1 MPVIPIIMNRNM
13 QGRLKNIRI
22 VFVAF
27 LVTAALAAAADGL
40 YFSGLEWRIR
50 TERADARL
58 SSLEKEAEKLLSR
71 TELVITETGD
81 PASLF
86 NNVLGRE
93 ALKKGITLL
102 VYRDGRAAYWS
113 DNSIAFP
120 VIYEQGFDEHKPVFY
135 SNGWFVPV
143 HREFPGYEM
152 LALIKVYK
160 EYPIVN
166 NILRSGF
173 NGIFPLP
180 EETRITFNETESEFK
195 VLGSEEEFHFG
206 LVFPDRKPNTAMLIL
221 PVLLW
226 VAVLFLLVRLVALA
240 SAWTDRR
247 TGRPVGIPVALTA
260 LLTIYAVILLT
271 GLPPSVEST
280 ELFSPFHWSAGR
292 LMPTVGHA
300 LLLGL
305 LILSGIRL
313 IFRNG
318 KFNEPWIGRGLMRHA
333 VPGAMM
339 AAGFMLFLV
348 AEACFRDLVLNSAIS
363 FEAFR
368 ILDMT
373 FMSLAGFIS
382 VMLLMTIPVILFMR
396 ASRMMRDWSVF
407 MTLTV
412 TAVAALLLP
421 LACLLF
427 PGCSP
432 WSLAWVLLM
441 VLAIILW
448 QRRSYTEVSLMVL
461 FSVLTGMYATTLILK
476 YSDLKEDRNMKVMAI
491 SLANDNDMVAEGM
504 LIDMWPALESDTVL
518 ASLVSREKITAA
530 DINSVYRYLED
541 GYFYGYWENYDLNIV
556 ICRSDSPLNIAST
569 GSEAANCFE
578 WFGNR
583 IRNEG
588 DTITQTGFYFMH
600 NTTGR
605 AWYLSEL
612 FYELSPGVRIG
623 LFIEL
628 VSHIETYLAGY
639 PELLLDGS
647 HQRFPRLR
655 DISYA
660 KYNGGTLVLRSGD
673 YPYDTEIEPG
683 QTEREEY
690 RFAESP
696 DFKHLYY
703 SLGDTTLALSTPRVK
718 ALDRIIT
725 FAYLF
730 IVILLYVFILL
741 VIFTRKPR
749 ELLKADSFRRR
760 LQLSFAGVLT
770 VVFIIVITGALM
782 LSTRQFRENH
792 TRLIREKAES
802 LSIELEHKLSSE
814 ETLEEGWQTPDY
826 PTLNHLLVKF
836 SNVFFTD
843 INLYSPSGRLLATSR
858 PEVFTRKLEGSMID
872 PVAFGVLNS
881 PGKEEYIG
889 VETIGE
895 MNYLSAYLPFY
906 NEDNRLLAYLNIPY
920 FTMQNLLTGETSNL
934 IVTLI
939 NFALLFLLL
948 MMWVSV
954 FLSDRITS
962 PLNMIQQA
970 MASVA
975 YGKKNEHISYSSS
988 DEVGELVKQYNR
1000 MTDELEES
1008 ANKLARTER
1017 EMAWREMARQIAHEI
1032 KNPLTPMKLNVQ
1044 QLLKSWNDRVPDFD
1058 ATIKG
1063 FTANQIEYIDNLS
1076 NIASAFSYFARLPG
1090 ANPAEVDVIAQLRT
1104 TLTLFSHAENTV
1116 ITLDRGDMSK
1126 AVVMADREHLNSIF
1140 FNLIKNAVQ
1149 AIPTGRRGE
1158 ITIGV
1163 TAADNN
1169 VRISVADNGS
1179 GIPEEMIPRIFTPNF
1194 TTKSSGMGLGLSIVK
1209 RYVESAG
1216 GRIWFTTG
1224 HDTGTV
1230 FTVEIP
1236 LLYTVQAE
1244 E

>member
-1 MPVIPIIMNRNM
+1 MPVIPIIMNSKM
-13 QGRLKNIRI
+13 QGRLKDIRI
-22 VFVAF
+22 VFVAL
-27 LVTAALAAAADGL
+27 LVAAALAVAADGL

-50 TERADARL
+50 TARADAKL
-58 SSLEKEAEKLLSR
+58 SSLEKEAETLLSR
-71 TELVITETGD
+71 TEEAITETGD
-81 PASLF
+81 PALLF
-86 NNVLGRE
+86 RNTLGSE

-143 HREFPGYEM
+143 HREFPGYEL

-160 EYPIVN
+160 QYPIVN
-166 NILRSGF
+166 DILKSGF

-180 EETRITFNETESEFK
+180 EETRITFDEEETK
-195 VLGSEEEFHFG
+195 YHVLGSENDFHFG
-206 LVFPDRKPNTAMLIL
+206 LVFPDRKPNTTMLIL

-226 VAVLFLLVRLVALA
+226 LIVIFLLVRLVVLA
-240 SAWTDRR
+240 SEWIDSRTDR
-247 TGRPVGIPVALTA
+247 PAGIPVAFAA
-260 LLTIYAVILLT
+260 LAMCYVIILLT

-305 LILSGIRL
+305 LILSGVRL
-313 IFRNG
+313 TFRNG
-318 KFNEPWIGRGLMRHA
+318 KFNEAWDGKGLKKYA
-333 VPGAMM
+333 VPGAVML
-339 AAGFMLFLV
+339 AGFILFLA
-348 AEACFRDLVLNSAIS
+348 AEACFRDLVLNSDIS

-382 VMLLMTIPVILFMR
+382 VMLLMTVPVILFMR
-396 ASRMMRDWSVF
+396 ASRMMREWRVAECISV
-407 MTLTV
+407 TGIS
-412 TAVAALLLP
+412 ALALP
-421 LACLLF
+421 LACLLV
-427 PGCSP
+427 PECSL
-432 WSLAWVLLM
+432 WSMVWVLLM
-441 VLAIILW
+441 LLAIILW
-448 QRRSYTEVSLMVL
+448 QRRSYSEVSLMVL
-461 FSVLTGMYATTLILK
+461 FSVLTGIYATILILK
-476 YSDLKEDRNMKVMAI
+476 YSGLKEDRNMKVMAI

-504 LIDMWPALESDTVL
+504 LIDMWPALKGDTVL
-518 ASLVSREKITAA
+518 AGLVSRETITGA
-530 DINSVYRYLED
+530 DISAVYRYLED

-556 ICRSDSPLNIAST
+556 ICRNDSPLSLSAT
-569 GSEAANCFE
+569 GSEATNCFD
-578 WFGNR
+578 WFGSR

-588 DTITQTGFYFMH
+588 DTITRTGFYFMR
-600 NTTGR
+600 NNAGR
-605 AWYLSEL
+605 AWYLSDL
-612 FYELSPGVRIG
+612 YYELTPGVTNG

-628 VSHIETYLAGY
+628 VSHIKTYLAGY

-660 KYNGGTLVLRSGD
+660 KYNGGTLVLRSGE
-673 YPYDTEIEPG
+673 YPYDTQIEPG

-703 SLGDTTLALSTPRVK
+703 TLGDMTLALSAPRVK
-718 ALDRIIT
+718 TLDRIIT

-730 IVILLYVFILL
+730 IVILLYVFALL
-741 VIFTRKPR
+741 VIFTRQPR
-749 ELLKADSFRRR
+749 ELLKTDTFRRR

-782 LSTRQFRENH
+782 LSTRQFRTNH

-814 ETLEEGWQTPDY
+814 KTIEEGWQTPDY
-826 PTLNHLLVKF
+826 PSLNHLLVKF

-872 PVAFGVLNS
+872 PVAYGVLTS

-889 VETIGE
+889 IETIGE
-895 MNYLSAYLPFY
+895 MSYLSAYLPFY
-906 NEDNRLLAYLNIPY
+906 NEENRLLAYLNVPY

-975 YGKKNEHISYSSS
+975 YGKKNEHISYSSR

-1000 MTDELEES
+1000 MTDELDES

-1058 ATIKG
+1058 STIKG

-1104 TLTLFSHAENTV
+1104 TLTLFGHADNTV
-1116 ITLDRGDMSK
+1116 IMLDSGNISK

-1140 FNLIKNAVQ
+1140 FNLIKNAMQ
-1149 AIPTGRRGE
+1149 AIPAGRKGE
-1158 ITIGV
+1158 IRIGV
-1163 TAADNN
+1163 TAVGNAVQIT
-1169 VRISVADNGS
+1169 VRDNGS
-1179 GIPEEMIPRIFTPNF
+1179 GIPDEMISRIFTPNF

-1216 GRIWFTTG
+1216 GKIWFTTG

-1236 LLYTVQAE
+1236 LLYAV
-1244 E
+1244 

>member
-1 MPVIPIIMNRNM
+1 MPEIPIIMNSNM
-13 QGRLKNIRI
+13 QGRLKDIRI
-22 VFVAF
+22 VFVAL
-27 LVTAALAAAADGL
+27 LVAAALAAAADGL

-50 TERADARL
+50 TSRADAKL
-58 SSLEKEAEKLLSR
+58 SSLEKEAEALLSR
-71 TELVITETGD
+71 TEEVLTETGD

-86 NNVLGRE
+86 RNTLGSD
-93 ALKKGITLL
+93 ALRKGITLL
-102 VYRDGRAAYWS
+102 VYKEGRAAYWS

-120 VIYEQGFDEHKPVFY
+120 VIYEEGFDEHKPVFY

-143 HREFPGYEM
+143 HREFPGYEL

-160 EYPIVN
+160 DYPIVN
-166 NILRSGF
+166 DILKSGF
-173 NGIFPLP
+173 HGIFPLP
-180 EETRITFNETESEFK
+180 EETRITFDETDSEYH
-195 VLGSEEEFHFG
+195 VLGSENDFHFG

-226 VAVLFLLVRLVALA
+226 LIVIFLLVRLVVLA
-240 SAWTDRR
+240 AGWIDKR
-247 TGRPVGIPVALTA
+247 TGTEAGMPVAFAA
-260 LLTIYAVILLT
+260 LIVIYGVILLT

-305 LILSGIRL
+305 LVLSGIRL
-313 IFRNG
+313 TFRNG
-318 KFNEPWIGRGLMRHA
+318 RFNEPWDGKGLMKYA
-333 VPGAMM
+333 VP
-339 AAGFMLFLV
+339 AAVMLTGFILFVV

-382 VMLLMTIPVILFMR
+382 VMLLMTVPVILFMR
-396 ASRMMRDWSVF
+396 ASRMMREWTVSEALAV
-407 MTLTV
+407 TGV
-412 TAVAALLLP
+412 TALVLP
-421 LACLLF
+421 LACMLI
-427 PGCSP
+427 PECCP
-432 WSLAWVLLM
+432 WSLVWVLLM
-441 VLAIILW
+441 VLAIMLW
-448 QRRSYTEVSLMVL
+448 QRRSYSEVSLMVL
-461 FSVLTGMYATTLILK
+461 FSVLTGMYATTLILR
-476 YSDLKEDRNMKVMAI
+476 YTDQKEDRNMKVMAI

-504 LIDMWPALESDTVL
+504 LIDMWPALASDSVL
-518 ASLVSREKITAA
+518 AGLVSRETITAA
-530 DINSVYRYLED
+530 DINAVYRYLED

-556 ICRSDSPLNIAST
+556 ICRNDSPLSLAAT
-569 GSEAANCFE
+569 GSEASNCFE
-578 WFGNR
+578 WFGSR

-588 DTITQTGFYFMH
+588 DTITRTGFYFMH
-600 NTTGR
+600 NRAGR

-612 FYELSPGVRIG
+612 YYELSTGVKNG

-628 VSHIETYLAGY
+628 VSHIEAYLAGY
-639 PELLLDGS
+639 PELLLDVS

-655 DISYA
+655 DVSYA
-660 KYNGGTLVLRSGD
+660 KYNGGTLVLRSGE

-683 QTEREEY
+683 QVEREEY
-690 RFAESP
+690 RFTESP

-703 SLGDTTLALSTPRVK
+703 TLGDMTLALSTPRVK
-718 ALDRIIT
+718 TLDRIIT

-730 IVILLYVFILL
+730 IVILIYVFVLL
-741 VIFTRKPR
+741 VIFTRQPR
-749 ELLKADSFRRR
+749 ELLKTETFRRR

-782 LSTRQFRENH
+782 LSTRQFRTNH

-814 ETLEEGWQTPDY
+814 KTLEEGWQTEDY

-872 PVAFGVLNS
+872 PVAYGVLTS

-889 VETIGE
+889 VETIGD

-906 NEDNRLLAYLNIPY
+906 NEENRLLAYLNIPY
-920 FTMQNLLTGETSNL
+920 FTMQNLLAGETSNL

-954 FLSDRITS
+954 FLSDRITR

-975 YGKKNEHISYSSS
+975 YGKKNEHISYNSR
-988 DEVGELVKQYNR
+988 DEVGELVNQYNR

-1008 ANKLARTER
+1008 AGKLARTER

-1044 QLLKSWNDRVPDFD
+1044 QLLKSWNDRVHDFD
-1058 ATIKG
+1058 STIKG

-1104 TLTLFSHAENTV
+1104 TLTMFGHIENAV
-1116 ITLDRGDMSK
+1116 ITLDSGNISK

-1140 FNLIKNAVQ
+1140 FNLIKNAMQ
-1149 AIPTGRRGE
+1149 AIPTGRKGE
-1158 ITIGV
+1158 IRIGV
-1163 TAADNN
+1163 ATAGNA
-1169 VRISVADNGS
+1169 VHITVGDNGS
-1179 GIPEEMIPRIFTPNF
+1179 GIPDEMIPRIFTPNF

-1216 GRIWFTTG
+1216 GKIWFVTG
-1224 HDTGTV
+1224 YDTGTV

-1236 LLYTVQAE
+1236 LLYMV
-1244 E
+1244 

>member
-1 MPVIPIIMNRNM
+1 MPVIPIIMNSNM
-13 QGRLKNIRI
+13 QERLKNIRI
-22 VFVAF
+22 VFIAL

-50 TERADARL
+50 TTRADAKL
-58 SSLEKEAEKLLSR
+58 SSLEREAETLLAR
-71 TELVITETGD
+71 TEEAITETGD

-86 NNVLGRE
+86 RNTLGSE
-93 ALKKGITLL
+93 ALKNGITLL

-120 VIYEQGFDEHKPVFY
+120 VIYEEGFDEHKPVFY

-143 HREFPGYEM
+143 HHEFPGYEL

-166 NILRSGF
+166 NVLRSGF
-173 NGIFPLP
+173 HGIFPLP
-180 EETRITFNETESEFK
+180 EETSITFDEKESEYQ
-195 VLGSEEEFHFG
+195 VLGSENEFHFG
-206 LVFPDRKPNTAMLIL
+206 LIFPDRKPNTAMLIL

-226 VAVLFLLVRLVALA
+226 LAVIFLLVRLVVL
-240 SAWTDRR
+240 SAGWIDKR
-247 TGRPVGIPVALTA
+247 TGRGAGMPVAFA
-260 LLTIYAVILLT
+260 ILLIIYAVILIT

-292 LMPTVGHA
+292 LMPTVGHT

-318 KFNEPWIGRGLMRHA
+318 KFNEPWAGKGVMRFS
-333 VPGAMM
+333 VPGAVML
-339 AAGFMLFLV
+339 AGFVLFLA
-348 AEACFRDLVLNSAIS
+348 AEAGFRDLVLNSAIN

-382 VMLLMTIPVILFMR
+382 VMLLMTVPVILFMR
-396 ASRMMRDWSVF
+396 ASRMMREWKIAES
-407 MTLTV
+407 LAV
-412 TAVAALLLP
+412 TGVTALLLP
-421 LACLLF
+421 LSYLLI

-432 WSLAWVLLM
+432 WSLVWVMLM
-441 VLAIILW
+441 VLAVMLW
-448 QRRSYTEVSLMVL
+448 QRRSYSEVSLMVL
-461 FSVLTGMYATTLILK
+461 FSVLTGMYATTLILR
-476 YSDLKEDRNMKVMAI
+476 YSDQKEDRNMKVMAI

-504 LIDMWPALESDTVL
+504 LIDMWPALKNDTVL
-518 ASLVSREKITAA
+518 GGLVSREKITAT
-530 DINSVYRYLED
+530 DINAIYRYLED

-556 ICRSDSPLNIAST
+556 ICGNDSPLSLAAT
-569 GSEAANCFE
+569 GSEAENCFE

-583 IRNEG
+583 VRNEG
-588 DTITQTGFYFMH
+588 DTITRTGFYFMH
-600 NTTGR
+600 NTAGR
-605 AWYLSEL
+605 AWYFSEL
-612 FYELSPGVRIG
+612 YYEISPGVTNG

-628 VSHIETYLAGY
+628 VSHIEAYLAGY

-660 KYNGGTLVLRSGD
+660 KYNGGTLVLRSGE
-673 YPYDTEIEPG
+673 YPYDTEIDPG

-690 RFAESP
+690 RFTESP

-703 SLGDTTLALSTPRVK
+703 TLGDMTLALSTPRVK
-718 ALDRIIT
+718 ALDRVIT
-725 FAYLF
+725 FAYSF
-730 IVILLYVFILL
+730 IVILIYVFVLL
-741 VIFTRKPR
+741 VIFTRQPR
-749 ELLKADSFRRR
+749 ELLKTDTFRRR

-782 LSTRQFRENH
+782 LSTRQFRTNH

-814 ETLEEGWQTPDY
+814 ESLEDGWQTADY

-858 PEVFTRKLEGSMID
+858 PEVFARKLEGSMID
-872 PVAFGVLNS
+872 PVAYGVLTS

-895 MNYLSAYLPFY
+895 MSYLSAYLPFY
-906 NEDNRLLAYLNIPY
+906 NEENRLLAYLNIPY

-954 FLSDRITS
+954 FLSDRITR

-975 YGKKNEHISYSSS
+975 YGKKNEHISYKSR

-1058 ATIKG
+1058 TTIKG

-1076 NIASAFSYFARLPG
+1076 NIATAFSYFARLPG

-1104 TLTLFSHAENTV
+1104 TLTLFAHAGNTV
-1116 ITLDRGDMSK
+1116 ITLDSGKISK

-1140 FNLIKNAVQ
+1140 FNLIKNAMQ
-1149 AIPTGRRGE
+1149 AVPTGRSGE
-1158 ITIGV
+1158 IRIGV
-1163 TAADNN
+1163 AATGNSLQIT
-1169 VRISVADNGS
+1169 VEDNGS
-1179 GIPEEMIPRIFTPNF
+1179 GIPDEMISRIFTPNF

-1216 GRIWFTTG
+1216 GKIWFTTT

-1230 FTVEIP
+1230 FTVELP
-1236 LLYTVQAE
+1236 LLYTV
-1244 E
+1244 

>member
-1 MPVIPIIMNRNM
+1 MPVIPIIMNSKM
-13 QGRLKNIRI
+13 QGRLKDIRI
-22 VFVAF
+22 VFVAL
-27 LVTAALAAAADGL
+27 LVAAALAVAADGL

-50 TERADARL
+50 TARANAKL
-58 SSLEKEAEKLLSR
+58 SSLEKEAETLLSR
-71 TELVITETGD
+71 TEEAITETGD
-81 PASLF
+81 PALLF
-86 NNVLGRE
+86 RNTLGSE

-143 HREFPGYEM
+143 HREFPGYEL

-160 EYPIVN
+160 QYPIVN
-166 NILRSGF
+166 DILKSGF

-180 EETRITFNETESEFK
+180 EETRITFDEEETK
-195 VLGSEEEFHFG
+195 YHVLGSENDFHFG
-206 LVFPDRKPNTAMLIL
+206 LVFPDRKPNTTMLIL

-226 VAVLFLLVRLVALA
+226 LIVIFLLVRLVVLA
-240 SAWTDRR
+240 SEWIDSRTDR
-247 TGRPVGIPVALTA
+247 PAGIPVAFAA
-260 LLTIYAVILLT
+260 LAMCYVLILLT

-305 LILSGIRL
+305 LILSGVRL
-313 IFRNG
+313 TFRNG
-318 KFNEPWIGRGLMRHA
+318 KFNEAWDGKGLKKYA
-333 VPGAMM
+333 VPGAVML
-339 AAGFMLFLV
+339 AGFILFLA
-348 AEACFRDLVLNSAIS
+348 AEACFRDLVLNSDIS

-382 VMLLMTIPVILFMR
+382 VMLLMTVPVMLFMR
-396 ASRMMRDWSVF
+396 ASRMMREWRVAECISV
-407 MTLTV
+407 TGIS
-412 TAVAALLLP
+412 ALALP
-421 LACLLF
+421 LACLLV
-427 PGCSP
+427 PECSL
-432 WSLAWVLLM
+432 WSMVWVLLM
-441 VLAIILW
+441 LLAIILW
-448 QRRSYTEVSLMVL
+448 QRRSYSEVSLMVL
-461 FSVLTGMYATTLILK
+461 FSVLTGIYATIIILK
-476 YSDLKEDRNMKVMAI
+476 YSGLKEDRNMKVMAI

-504 LIDMWPALESDTVL
+504 LIDMWPALKDDTVL
-518 ASLVSREKITAA
+518 AGLVSRETITGA
-530 DINSVYRYLED
+530 DISAVYRYLED

-556 ICRSDSPLNIAST
+556 ICRNDSPLSLSAT
-569 GSEAANCFE
+569 GSEATNCFD
-578 WFGNR
+578 WFGSR

-588 DTITQTGFYFMH
+588 DTITRTGFYFMR
-600 NTTGR
+600 NNAGR
-605 AWYLSEL
+605 AWYLSDL
-612 FYELSPGVRIG
+612 YYELTPGVTNG

-660 KYNGGTLVLRSGD
+660 KYNGGTLVLRSGE
-673 YPYDTEIEPG
+673 YPYDTQIEPD

-690 RFAESP
+690 RFAGSP

-703 SLGDTTLALSTPRVK
+703 TLGDMTLALSAPRVK
-718 ALDRIIT
+718 TLDRIIT

-730 IVILLYVFILL
+730 IVILLYVFALL
-741 VIFTRKPR
+741 VIFTRQPR
-749 ELLKADSFRRR
+749 ELLKTDTFRRR

-782 LSTRQFRENH
+782 LSTRQFRTNY

-814 ETLEEGWQTPDY
+814 KTLEEGWQAPDY
-826 PTLNHLLVKF
+826 PSLNHLLVKF

-872 PVAFGVLNS
+872 PVAYGVLTS

-889 VETIGE
+889 IETIGE
-895 MNYLSAYLPFY
+895 MSYLSAYLPFY
-906 NEDNRLLAYLNIPY
+906 NEENRLLAYLNVPY

-975 YGKKNEHISYSSS
+975 YGKKNEHISYSSR

-1000 MTDELEES
+1000 MTDELDES

-1058 ATIKG
+1058 STIKG

-1104 TLTLFSHAENTV
+1104 TLTLFGHADNTV
-1116 ITLDRGDMSK
+1116 IMLDSGNISK

-1140 FNLIKNAVQ
+1140 FNLIKNAMQ
-1149 AIPTGRRGE
+1149 AIPTGRKGE
-1158 ITIGV
+1158 IRIGV
-1163 TAADNN
+1163 TAVGNAVQIT
-1169 VRISVADNGS
+1169 VRDNGS
-1179 GIPEEMIPRIFTPNF
+1179 GIPDEMISRIFTPNF

-1216 GRIWFTTG
+1216 GKIWFTTG
-1224 HDTGTV
+1224 HDTGTG

-1236 LLYTVQAE
+1236 LLYTV
-1244 E
+1244 